1 MKIDGAC
8 HCGNLTYEADVDPE
22 KVIVCHCND
31 CQVLSGTVYRTIAF
45 VEDKNFHLL
54 SGEPKT
60 YVKTAESGN
69 KRLLTFCPECGSS
82 LYSTSEGESPKVL
95 GLRTGTARQRDQLVP
110 KKQIWTRSAQ
120 HWIGDLDKAPKVEK
134 Q

>member
-8 HCGNLTYEADVDPE
+8 HCGNLTYEAEVDPE

-31 CQVLSGTVYRTIAF
+31 CQVLSGTVYRTIVP
-45 VEDKNFHLL
+45 VEDKNFRLL
-54 SGEPKT
+54 SGKPKT

-69 KRLLTFCPECGSS
+69 RRPQTFCPECGSP
-82 LYSTSEGESPKVL
+82 LYATSEGEGPKVL
-95 GLRTGTARQRDQLVP
+95 NLRVGTIRQRDQLIP

-120 HWIGDLDKAPKVEK
+120 PWLGDLDKAPKVEK

>member
-8 HCGNLTYEADVDPE
+8 HCGYLSYEAEVDPE

-31 CQVLSGTVYRTIAF
+31 CQILSGTVYRTIVP

-69 KRLLTFCPECGSS
+69 ARLLTFCPECGSP
-82 LYSTSEGESPKVL
+82 LYSTSDGEGPKVL
-95 GLRTGTARQRDQLVP
+95 GLRTGTARQRDQLIP
-110 KKQIWTRSAQ
+110 KKQIWMRSAQ
-120 HWIGDLDKAPKVEK
+120 HWLGDLDRAPKVEK